1 MKGDTKMVFLRAVAV
16 GVTVGLLVWA
26 ACTALN
32 RLVYGKEKPTFELD
46 VNEEKRKR
54 REAAE
59 RLIEDTEQKHLIF
72 RCMLDCGMLQPDD
85 DGHFGEKAL
94 KNFDW
99 FWEHV
104 KTEAER

>member
-1 MKGDTKMVFLRAVAV
+1 MVFLRAVAV

-32 RLVYGKEKPTFELD
+32 RMVYGKEKPTFELD

-99 FWEHV
+99 FWKHV

>member
-1 MKGDTKMVFLRAVAV
+1 MVFLRAVAV

-54 REAAE
+54 REAAR
-59 RLIEDTEQKHLIF
+59 RLIEDTEQKYLIF
-72 RCMLDCGMLQPDD
+72 RCMLDCGMLPDD
-85 DGHFGEKAL
+85 DDHFGEKAL